1 MQTESSQLEKTMQ
14 NRHLSVG
21 QFSEPPSFLTNTS
34 STTAITGTTTTIFSD
49 SQQFEGY
56 LFKRTSKGF
65 KTWNRRWFML
75 HNNKLLYVYVLTIYE
90 YIYYIDE
97 TRLNVFSES
106 VMEKMKCQ
114 QLWKKIFAFVRL
126 GQSMIRTEDF
136 VLK

>member
-1 MQTESSQLEKTMQ
+1 MQIESSQLEKTMQ

-34 STTAITGTTTTIFSD
+34 SASAIPVTTTTKTILSD

-75 HNNKLLYVYVLTIYE
+75 RHNQLLYVYVFLID
-90 YIYYIDE
+90 YI
-97 TRLNVFSES
+97 TL
-106 VMEKMKCQ
+106 
-114 QLWKKIFAFVRL
+114 
-126 GQSMIRTEDF
+126 
-136 VLK
+136 LK